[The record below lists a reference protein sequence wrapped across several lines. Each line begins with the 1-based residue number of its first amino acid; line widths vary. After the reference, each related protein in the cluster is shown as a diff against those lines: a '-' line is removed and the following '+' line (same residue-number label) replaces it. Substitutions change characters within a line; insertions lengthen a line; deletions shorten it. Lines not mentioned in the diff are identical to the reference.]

1 MTGATGATGPQGQKG
16 ATGSQGPAGPQG
28 PAGGTGPQGA
38 KGATGPQGPA
48 GPTGPQGPA
57 GGFSTNSNARV
68 NSLGVGTNAS
78 GTTGD
83 VRATTNITAYY
94 SDARLKDFMGT
105 IPEALSKINKLNGY
119 YFKENEVAK
128 SLGYNNDRLQVG
140 VSAQE
145 VETVLPEIVTEAPI
159 DSKYKTIWYDKL
171 IPLLIEGIKTLTNKV
186 DELENEIKELKK

>member
-1 MTGATGATGPQGQKG
+1 
-16 ATGSQGPAGPQG
+16 
-28 PAGGTGPQGA
+28 
-38 KGATGPQGPA
+38 
-48 GPTGPQGPA
+48 
-57 GGFSTNSNARV
+57 
-68 NSLGVGTNAS
+68 
-78 GTTGD
+78 
-83 VRATTNITAYY
+83 
-94 SDARLKDFMGT
+94 MGT